1 MVSVFQ
7 IDLIFQVS
15 IFVVLAAGMIFE
27 RKRKLKAHA

>member
-1 MVSVFQ
+1 MVSIFQ

-27 RKRKLKAHA
+27 HKRKIEAHA